1 MNKKSRIK
9 RILTADLLKNFK
21 SNDIS
26 DDVINRIEVKLTELG
41 NFTPVVGI
49 FGKTGVGKSHLCN
62 ALFGKETAKVS
73 DVDAGTREPQEVFV
87 RLSEADAGIKLID
100 LPGVGENKVRDEE
113 YSALYKEWI
122 PKLDLVIWVIRA
134 DDRTFSVD
142 EYFYDN
148 IVKKQIKESN
158 IPFLVVINQVDR
170 INPLRDWDEGNQRP
184 GFKQQKVIGERT
196 QWAVNKFNISTMSIV
211 EVSAYEKYNLGC
223 LVETIIDAVPNE
235 KKLGFYNSFEETVK
249 TEGSEESTIK
259 GVMNYLKEFFQEIKP
274 YIPDI
279 IRGINY
285 LAKSLKG

>member
-1 MNKKSRIK
+1 MNESRIK
-9 RILTADLLKNFK
+9 RILTADLLKKFK

-26 DDVINRIEVKLTELG
+26 DDVINRIELKLKELG
-41 NFTPVVGI
+41 EFKPVVGI

-73 DVDAGTREPQEVFV
+73 DVDACTREPQEVFV

-100 LPGVGENKVRDEE
+100 LPGVGESKERDEE

-148 IVKKQIKESN
+148 IVKEQIEKSN
-158 IPFLVVINQVDR
+158 IPFLVVINQVDK
-170 INPLRDWDEGNQRP
+170 INPLRDWDEKNQRP

-196 QWAVNKFNISTMSIV
+196 QWAVNKFKVSTMNIV

-223 LVETIIDAVPNE
+223 LVETIIDSVPDE
-235 KKLGFYNSFEETVK
+235 KKLGFYNSFEGDVK
-249 TEGSEESTIK
+249 TEESEQSAIK
-259 GVMNYLKEFFQEIKP
+259 GAIKYLKELFQEIKP
-274 YIPDI
+274 FIPDI
-279 IRGINY
+279 ISGIRFVI
-285 LAKSLKG
+285 KSIKG